1 MEQEEYLREG
11 IEWTNVEYFNNKIIV
26 DLIENP
32 TPPVG
37 SKTGAKAGLLA
48 LLNEACTLK
57 NVTDMQWLERIT
69 KIHEKHDHFVGA
81 SMKQKGQF
89 SIKHYAGDVSYQ
101 VVGFVDK
108 NNDTIYSDQR
118 KMVETSKDSIIK
130 TMMKNQATDD
140 VKRADSAGTHF
151 KKSLQELIE
160 ALSKCRPSYVRC
172 IKPNEQKKALTAE
185 EERFRHQIRYL
196 GLLEN
201 IRVRRAGY
209 CNRQTFEEF
218 LQRYKMVVP
227 RDAANTTWPIWRG
240 SARDG
245 CQAIIDHFGWTAD
258 MYKFGKTKIFIRKP
272 KELFALEN
280 ARQQALPMVAT
291 MIQSAYRGYAKR
303 CKFLRLLGIVKM
315 QAQWKAKKER
325 EKYEKEKAVVKIQ
338 AAVATYLERSQYE
351 LLKGAKLIKRNV
363 RRMLARR
370 WLKSVIDLYA
380 NAKRANQWGRAYRA
394 QWPKMPSFFAAQ
406 EAKEKVFSR
415 IEETWR
421 YKLLLKSIKG
431 REPTYRDKV
440 TALDVFHDKKPW
452 DPAAVWGDHNY
463 LGSELNPHR
472 QAFQESFGRLP
483 SKDSTIYFSDLVD
496 KMNPDGKMVER
507 AIMLTDKGFYRM
519 VPGKYKPDKHND
531 LSDITKISMTT
542 KQDNL
547 IVIHHETSRD
557 SVINLTFYIG
567 SGAKKEL
574 RRTRSFSN
582 IGGKAQSSLMA
593 GARQSVQ
600 LNNNNNNN
608 NNNEDPML
616 GGGDGDDE
624 AERHSEFV
632 VQLLNACKEHT
643 GKVPPVEF
651 NDVIQINVSKKPG
664 KQIPATISALPNNDV
679 PNSTWMKG
687 KGSHQISFK

>member
-1 MEQEEYLREG
+1 
-11 IEWTNVEYFNNKIIV
+11 
-26 DLIENP
+26 
-32 TPPVG
+32 
-37 SKTGAKAGLLA
+37 
-48 LLNEACTLK
+48 
-57 NVTDMQWLERIT
+57 
-69 KIHEKHDHFVGA
+69 
-81 SMKQKGQF
+81 
-89 SIKHYAGDVSYQ
+89 
-101 VVGFVDK
+101 
-108 NNDTIYSDQR
+108 
-118 KMVETSKDSIIK
+118 
-130 TMMKNQATDD
+130 
-140 VKRADSAGTHF
+140 
-151 KKSLQELIE
+151 
-160 ALSKCRPSYVRC
+160 
-172 IKPNEQKKALTAE
+172 
-185 EERFRHQIRYL
+185 
-196 GLLEN
+196 LEN

-218 LQRYKMVVP
+218 LQRYKMIVP
-227 RDAANTTWPIWRG
+227 RDAPNTTWPVWKG

-245 CQAIIDHFGWTAD
+245 CEAIINHFNWTPE

-291 MIQSAYRGYAKR
+291 MIQSAYRGWYKR

-315 QAQWKAKKER
+315 QAQIKAKKER
-325 EKYEKEKAVVKIQ
+325 EKYAKEKAVVKIQ
-338 AAVATYLERSQYE
+338 AVVATHLERTQYQ

-363 RRMLARR
+363 RKMLARR
-370 WLKSVIDLYA
+370 WLKSVSELYQ
-380 NAKRANQWGRAYRA
+380 NAKRANQWGRGYRA
-394 QWPKMPSFFAAQ
+394 QWPKMPAYFATQ
-406 EAKEKVFSR
+406 ENKDKVFSR

-421 YKLLLKSIKG
+421 YRLLLSSIKG
-431 REPTYRDKV
+431 REATYRDKV
-440 TALDVFHDKKPW
+440 SALDNFSNKKPW

-463 LGSELNPHR
+463 LGSELNPSR
-472 QAFQESFGRLP
+472 EQFSNTFSRLP
-483 SKDSTIYFSDLVD
+483 SQDKKIYFSDLVD

-519 VPGKYKPDKHND
+519 IPGKYKPDKHND
-531 LSDITKISMTT
+531 LSDIVKISMTS

-547 IVIHHETSRD
+547 IVIHHNTSRD

-608 NNNEDPML
+608 NEDPML
-616 GGGDGDDE
+616 GGGQGDDE

-632 VQLLNACKEHT
+632 VQLLNACQEHT

-651 NDVIQINVSKKPG
+651 NDVIQINVSKKQG
-664 KQIPATISALPNNDV
+664 KPIPATISALPNADV

-687 KGSHQISFK
+687 KASHQITFK